1 MEKLLINGK
10 CRLSGEVSISG
21 AKNAA
26 VAILPATL
34 LVNGI
39 CTLENV
45 PNISDINIYCEILE
59 SLGAKISR
67 PSHNKVIVDTENI
80 ILKDAPLEMT
90 GKFRAS
96 YYLIGALLGRCKRAV
111 VGMPGGCQ
119 LGARPIDQHAKAF
132 EALGATVN
140 IGQGKI
146 EAEAKK
152 LVGTS
157 IYLDIVSVGATIN
170 AILASVLAE
179 GVTTIE
185 NVAKEPHIVDVA
197 NFLNTMGADI
207 RGAGTDI
214 IKVTGVKELS
224 GGVYSI
230 VPDQI
235 EAGTFMLAAVAT
247 RGDIVL
253 KNCITKH
260 LYPLTAKIE
269 EMGAYVDEISADSL
283 RVWCDKRPKRVNIKT
298 SPYPGFPSD
307 LQSQIG
313 VILSIAEGTSIINES
328 IWESRFQY
336 TAELNKMGANIN
348 AQGKV
353 AVFEGVEELY
363 GCSVSASDLRAG
375 AALVIAGI
383 CANGETKISNIE
395 YIDRGY
401 ENIEEKFRKLGA
413 KIKRINE

>member
-140 IGQGKI
+140 IGQGNI

-157 IYLDIVSVGATIN
+157 IYLDIVSVG
-170 AILASVLAE
+170 E
-179 GVTTIE
+179 
-185 NVAKEPHIVDVA
+185 
-197 NFLNTMGADI
+197 
-207 RGAGTDI
+207 
-214 IKVTGVKELS
+214 
-224 GGVYSI
+224 
-230 VPDQI
+230 Q
-235 EAGTFMLAAVAT
+235 
-247 RGDIVL
+247 
-253 KNCITKH
+253 
-260 LYPLTAKIE
+260 
-269 EMGAYVDEISADSL
+269 
-283 RVWCDKRPKRVNIKT
+283 
-298 SPYPGFPSD
+298 
-307 LQSQIG
+307 
-313 VILSIAEGTSIINES
+313 
-328 IWESRFQY
+328 
-336 TAELNKMGANIN
+336 
-348 AQGKV
+348 
-353 AVFEGVEELY
+353 
-363 GCSVSASDLRAG
+363 
-375 AALVIAGI
+375 
-383 CANGETKISNIE
+383 
-395 YIDRGY
+395 
-401 ENIEEKFRKLGA
+401 
-413 KIKRINE
+413 